1 MPTAFFIAGKIHPES
16 DRTAVAKRANAAN
29 SLVGDRPLSLSYKI
43 EISALAEQ
51 AAAVADRDDTQFPQ
65 ILGSQP
71 RQDRSVDVIVAENRG
86 VLFES
91 QSVQP
96 IGVLRGRGTALYQW
110 RFIRRLRISRSVAKS
125 IHVHAIAKAPSAR
138 ALSASAVMQWAANS
152 G

>member
-16 DRTAVAKRANAAN
+16 DRTAVTKRANAAN
-29 SLVGDRPLSLSYKI
+29 SLAGDRPLSLSYKI

-110 RFIRRLRISRSVAKS
+110 RFIRRSRISR
-125 IHVHAIAKAPSAR
+125 
-138 ALSASAVMQWAANS
+138 
-152 G
+152 

>member
-1 MPTAFFIAGKIHPES
+1 M
-16 DRTAVAKRANAAN
+16 DRTEQRLPREPAPQIR
-29 SLVGDRPLSLSYKI
+29 SVGDHYLSLSYKI

-71 RQDRSVDVIVAENRG
+71 WQDRSVDVIVAENRG

-110 RFIRRLRISRSVAKS
+110 RFIRRSRISRSVAKS